1 MNYVNAAAAVEPG
14 GSVKTHRAGGLGV
27 GYVWGDGDGVLGG
40 GGGVRPCGW
49 LYLRWMCGYGNA
61 QGREGGSRW
70 VGRARGGAGLKL
82 NADDE

>member
-40 GGGVRPCGW
+40 GGGSPALRVAVLAMDVRLW
-49 LYLRWMCGYGNA
+49 
-61 QGREGGSRW
+61 E
-70 VGRARGGAGLKL
+70 RARQRRRLKMGR
-82 NADDE
+82 